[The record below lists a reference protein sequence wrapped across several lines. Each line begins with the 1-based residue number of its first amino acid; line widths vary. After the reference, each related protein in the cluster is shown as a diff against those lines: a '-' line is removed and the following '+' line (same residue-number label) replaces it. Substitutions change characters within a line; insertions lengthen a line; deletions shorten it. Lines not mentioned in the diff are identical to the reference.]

1 MARLNAMDKKELRK
15 QIKAL
20 KKQHT
25 AEQLEAQSKAI
36 MAKVE
41 SHPDFIKAEKV
52 MLYYSLPDEVQ
63 TEDFIAKWRKTKQI
77 ILPTVVGDDI
87 VPVMLDNS
95 TTFAK
100 GDFDIQEPQSE
111 PYTGGYDLIIV
122 PGVAFD
128 KNGNRLGRGRG
139 YYDRFLCNHKDVKKI
154 GICFDFQLADEI
166 PTEPTDIR
174 MDEIIS
180 L

>member
-1 MARLNAMDKKELRK
+1 MEKKDLRK
-15 QIKAL
+15 HIKEL

-25 AEQLEAQSKAI
+25 AEQLEIQSKAI
-36 MAKVE
+36 MQKVE
-41 SHPDFIKAEKV
+41 SHPDFAKANIV

-63 TEDFIAKWRKTKQI
+63 TAEFIALWRNKKQI

-87 VPVMLDNS
+87 VPVKLETNTS
-95 TTFAK
+95 FAK

-111 PYTGGYDLIIV
+111 PYTGEYDLIIV

-139 YYDRFLCNHKDVKKI
+139 YYDRFLCNHTNVKKI
-154 GICFDFQLADEI
+154 GICFDFQLVDEI

>member
-1 MARLNAMDKKELRK
+1 MARLNTMDKKELRK

-25 AEQLEAQSKAI
+25 AEQLTAQSIAI
-36 MAKVE
+36 MQKIE
-41 SHPDFIKAEKV
+41 SHPDFAKANIV
-52 MLYYSLPDEVQ
+52 MLYYSLPDEVH
-63 TEDFIAKWRKTKQI
+63 TADFIAKWRNLKQI

-87 VPVMLDNS
+87 IPVKLDAD
-95 TTFAK
+95 TTFTK
-100 GDFDIQEPQSE
+100 GDFDIQEPQSVE
-111 PYTGGYDLIIV
+111 YTGGYDLIIV

-139 YYDRFLCNHKDVKKI
+139 YYDRFLCKHTDVKKI
-154 GICFDFQLADEI
+154 GICFDFQLVDEI
-166 PTEPTDIR
+166 PTEPTDIK

>member
-1 MARLNAMDKKELRK
+1 MDKKELRK

-25 AEQLEAQSKAI
+25 TEQLDAQSKAV

-41 SHPDFIKAEKV
+41 AHPDFIKANIV

-63 TEDFIAKWRKTKQI
+63 TADFIAKWRSKKQI

-87 VPVMLDNS
+87 VPVKLDDS

-111 PYTGGYDLIIV
+111 PYTGDYELIIV

-139 YYDRFLCNHKDVKKI
+139 YYDRFLCNHTKVKKI
-154 GICFDFQLADEI
+154 GICFDFQLVDEI
-166 PTEPTDIR
+166 PTEPTDIK

>member
-25 AEQLEAQSKAI
+25 AEQLETQSKAI

-41 SHPDFIKAEKV
+41 SHPDFAKANIV

-63 TEDFIAKWRKTKQI
+63 TADFIAKWRNRKQI

-87 VPVMLDNS
+87 IPVKLDAD

-100 GDFDIQEPQSE
+100 GDFDIQEPQSVE
-111 PYTGGYDLIIV
+111 YTGGYDLIIV

-128 KNGNRLGRGRG
+128 KDGNRLGRGRG
-139 YYDRFLCNHKDVKKI
+139 YYDRFLCKHGNVKKI
-154 GICFDFQLADEI
+154 GICFDFQLVDEI

>member
-1 MARLNAMDKKELRK
+1 MDKKELRK
-15 QIKAL
+15 HIKAL
-20 KKQHT
+20 KKQYT
-25 AEQLEAQSKAI
+25 AEQLEIQSDTI
-36 MAKVE
+36 MQKLE
-41 SHPDFIKAEKV
+41 SHPDFVKANIV

-63 TEDFIAKWRKTKQI
+63 TAKFIAKWRNHKQI

-87 VPVMLDNS
+87 VPVKLEKD

-111 PYTGGYDLIIV
+111 PYTGSYDLIIV

-128 KNGNRLGRGRG
+128 SNGNRLGRGRG
-139 YYDRFLCNHKDVKKI
+139 YYDRFLCNHLNIKKI
-154 GICFDFQLADEI
+154 GICFNFQLVDSI
-166 PTEPTDIR
+166 PTEATDIR

-180 L
+180 Q